1 MTLGVRLSGAF
12 ALIALTIAAGLNPAA
27 AQVSDVSR
35 RIQQASGFMV
45 FGAQADALGKL
56 SVPPALSAQDAGGT
70 CENTELRF
78 SDQAARDEWLLPGYN
93 SMLNLWAILHD
104 GARAG
109 TSRSRGTRC
118 ADLEFSARRWQQA
131 LGEPATGALTQ
142 GQARRFTSLVDA
154 HEPSFAQARA
164 KRTGQAV
171 ASILPNRAGE
181 ARPQSEA
188 LSTPPASRESSQA
201 SSRRPRDLRP
211 GTYGL
216 EWHVNECFQR
226 QLSVQGGS
234 KRAILDCLLGP
245 VPEPLEQAA
254 APPATIR
261 IDLAT
266 LVLGVERDAAM
277 SRVAGPLCRATN
289 PDSIACAARPTLKQM
304 CGGEDRALVEFR
316 QKVFQKIDWAIR
328 YREPLTQF
336 HNDVVAYPRLEDN
349 LAACKERHRAAP
361 ETSAELVFDGVA
373 LRSAQL
379 AFSQRKLVE
388 ISFIATDVDV
398 VSRWMTSR
406 FGAPTVN
413 LSTVGGVS
421 VRQVPADQWTDQV
434 FVENNQRTVRHQT
447 WSAPGIAVQSEGAD
461 FRMTAVGQR

>member
-1 MTLGVRLSGAF
+1 MTFGLRLSGAF
-12 ALIALTIAAGLNPAA
+12 GLIALTIAAGLNPAA

-45 FGAQADALGKL
+45 FGAQAEALGKL
-56 SVPPALSAQDAGGT
+56 PVPTALSAQDAAST
-70 CENTELRF
+70 CQNTELRF
-78 SDQAARDEWLLPGYN
+78 SDQTARDEWLLPGYN

-104 GARAG
+104 GAHAG
-109 TSRSRGTRC
+109 TSRGTRC

-131 LGEPATGALTQ
+131 LGEPVTGALTQ

-164 KRTGQAV
+164 RRTGQAV
-171 ASILPNRAGE
+171 ASSLPNRAGE
-181 ARPQSEA
+181 APPQSEGA
-188 LSTPPASRESSQA
+188 STPPASRESSQA
-201 SSRRPRDLRP
+201 SSGRPRDLRP
-211 GTYGL
+211 GAHGL
-216 EWHVNECFQR
+216 QWHVNECFQR
-226 QLSVQGGS
+226 QLSVQRGS
-234 KRAILDCLLGP
+234 KKAILECLLGP
-245 VPEPLEQAA
+245 VPEPLEQAV
-254 APPATIR
+254 APPATSR

-277 SRVAGPLCRATN
+277 SRLAGPLCKATS
-289 PDSIACAARPTLKQM
+289 PDSIACSARPTLTQM

-316 QKVFQKIDWAIR
+316 QKVYQKIDWAIS

-336 HNDVVAYPRLEDN
+336 HNDVVAYPRLEDD
-349 LAACKERHRAAP
+349 LAACKERHRSAP

-388 ISFIATDVDV
+388 ISFNATDVDV

-421 VRQVPADQWTDQV
+421 VRRVPADQWTDQV